1 MLPSEGL
8 KVKVF
13 NQSDYLNVVKQ
24 ACKDRG
30 FKQPTPHDLLVNSI
44 FGGDVNV
51 QKYISLLKEI
61 DQELLNQGFT
71 HINSTEGVLNQI
83 GDK

>member
-1 MLPSEGL
+1 M
-8 KVKVF
+8 KVF

-24 ACKDRG
+24 ACKERG
-30 FKQPTPHDLLVNSI
+30 FNQPTPHDLMVNAI

-51 QKYISLLKEI
+51 EKYLSLLKEI

-71 HINSTEGVLNQI
+71 HIKSADGMLNQI
-83 GDK
+83 GEVK

>member
-1 MLPSEGL
+1 MR
-8 KVKVF
+8 VF
-13 NQSDYLNVVKQ
+13 NQSDYLSVVKQ

-30 FKQPTPHDLLVNSI
+30 FDQPTPHDIMVNAV

-51 QKYISLLKEI
+51 QKYLSLLKEI

-71 HINSTEGVLNQI
+71 HINSTEGVLSQI
-83 GDK
+83 GEK

>member
-1 MLPSEGL
+1 
-8 KVKVF
+8 VKVF
-13 NQSDYLNVVKQ
+13 NQSDYLSVVKQ

-30 FKQPTPHDLLVNSI
+30 FNKPTPHGLMVNAI

-51 QKYISLLKEI
+51 EKYLRLLKEI

-71 HINSTEGVLNQI
+71 HIKSTEGVLNQI
-83 GDK
+83 GEM

>member
-1 MLPSEGL
+1 M
-8 KVKVF
+8 KVF

-30 FKQPTPHDLLVNSI
+30 FKKPTPHDLLINAI
-44 FGGDVNV
+44 FGLDVNV

-71 HINSTEGVLNQI
+71 HIKSTEGILNQI
-83 GDK
+83 GDVK

>member
-1 MLPSEGL
+1 
-8 KVKVF
+8 VKVF
-13 NQSDYLNVVKQ
+13 NQSDYLSVVNQ

-30 FKQPTPHDLLVNSI
+30 FKQPTPHGLMVNAI

-51 QKYISLLKEI
+51 EKYLRLLKEI

-71 HINSTEGVLNQI
+71 HIKSTEGVLNQI
-83 GDK
+83 GEM